1 LVNESEEEVRQWVE
15 DTEGMSIA
23 HLKELF
29 VANKVLGDPYPQALE
44 VLRKMKATESSSSFD
59 DYEVVDA
66 PIEMKADWSDFGSG
80 KVYREAKKRQGN
92 VIFGIADDIDEL
104 I

>member
-1 LVNESEEEVRQWVE
+1 LVE
-15 DTEGMSIA
+15 DTEGFSIA

-44 VLRKMKATESSSSFD
+44 VLRKMKATESSASFD
-59 DYEVVDA
+59 DYEVVEEPVKIRWTDY
-66 PIEMKADWSDFGSG
+66 GSG
-80 KVYREAKKRQGN
+80 ELYKEAKNRQGD